1 VPRRA
6 AATALSATHREG
18 AWNRYFDW
26 TAIGVLALLA
36 AIAAFTFRHYG
47 LGWDDYTH
55 AEYGDLLV
63 ALYASG
69 FRDTR
74 ALSWVNLYMY
84 GGGFDLAAALVAKLV
99 PFSLFETRRLMGA
112 AVGILGLFITWRLGR
127 RIGGPLA
134 GLIALVLLATCPLYY
149 GHMFMNPKD
158 IPFAVAMA
166 LLLLG
171 LVRAFEEYPSP
182 SALTVVVLG
191 VGLGLTLGTRI
202 MGGMSALYA
211 LAAFT
216 VILIGEARS
225 PPSHPPPQSNESG
238 REGALTR
245 AGRFLLALIPGLV
258 IGYAVMALVWP
269 WSVTDPLNPLRAVGY
284 FTQFFEKPWKE
295 MYGGSLIPV
304 PDMPRTYV
312 PTLFALKLPELMLA
326 LAIAGTAGALLALT
340 RPQVELRRRAILLM
354 VAMAALFPIVLT
366 IATKPAMYNGV
377 RHFVFVMPPLAVLGG
392 LAGSWLIERL
402 GALSRP
408 LGAVAALALV
418 AGVAFPTVEMINLH
432 PYQYTHF
439 NRLAGGIRGADDR
452 YMLDYWGLAF
462 KQASQ
467 ELRAKLAERQEAPR
481 AGARWR
487 VVVCGP
493 ERPAQV
499 ELGPDF
505 QVTWDA
511 KGADF
516 VMMSGE
522 FYCAKLKVPLL
533 VQVERE
539 GVVFARVYDVRG
551 QSVSNL
557 LTIPPP

>member
-1 VPRRA
+1 VPRA
-6 AATALSATHREG
+6 SATPSPASPTLWASDRTIDRL
-18 AWNRYFDW
+18 AV
-26 TAIGVLALLA
+26 AVLILIA
-36 AIAAFTFRHYG
+36 AIAALTFRHYG

-63 ALYASG
+63 ELYASG

-84 GGGFDLAAALVAKLV
+84 GGGFDLAAALLAKVV

-112 AVGILGLFITWRLGR
+112 VVGILGLFIAWRLGR

-134 GLIALVLLATCPLYY
+134 GLIALVLLASCPLYY

-171 LVRAFEEYPSP
+171 LVRAFEEYPTP
-182 SALTVVVLG
+182 SAATGLLFG

-211 LAAFT
+211 LAAFA
-216 VILIGEARS
+216 VILTGEARAQGLR
-225 PPSHPPPQSNESG
+225 PAVAH
-238 REGALTR
+238 
-245 AGRFLLALIPGLV
+245 AGRFIFALIPGLIIAYV
-258 IGYAVMALVWP
+258 VMAVVWP
-269 WSVTDPLNPLRAVGY
+269 WAVTAPLNPLRAAGY
-284 FTQFFEKPWKE
+284 FSHFFEKPWKE
-295 MYGGSLIPV
+295 MFGGAVISV
-304 PDMPRTYV
+304 PDMPRSYL
-312 PTLFALKLPELMLA
+312 PTLLALKLPEVLLA
-326 LAIAGTAGALLALT
+326 LALTGALGALIAVV
-340 RPQVELRRRAILLM
+340 RPATELRRRAILLM
-354 VAMAALFPIVLT
+354 LAMAALFPIALT
-366 IATKPAMYNGV
+366 LATKPAMYNGV

-392 LAGSWLIERL
+392 LAGSFIVERL
-402 GALSRP
+402 GAWFRP
-408 LGAVAALALV
+408 VGVAAAALLV
-418 AGVAFPTVEMINLH
+418 AGLTPPVIELVRLH

-439 NRLAGGIRGADDR
+439 NLLAGGIRGADDR

-467 ELRAKLAERQEAPR
+467 DLRAKLAERHESPA
-481 AGARWR
+481 AGSRWR

-499 ELGPDF
+499 ELGPQF

-522 FYCAKLKVPLL
+522 FYCAQLKVPVL

-551 QSVSNL
+551 RSVSNL